1 MTTPPPQRPGPPG
14 RQGRGNPHQDP
25 PTRRIERPGRAPE
38 PPTERIRSRFRPADA
53 APTEKFRPQTAGG
66 PPTAGGLPPA
76 PPAGGPR
83 PQPPAGGQP
92 PPAPEPAAVTKR
104 RGRGFL
110 NWQSI
115 ALIAL
120 IVVALIAGGLAG
132 AELYARHRAD
142 GVLVDVAKC
151 VVKDDVNISY
161 GVNPPFL
168 WQHITGHY
176 TNISVST
183 AGHRVQDAKGM
194 TADVTVSDVRLR
206 ETGDSKGTIGSLTA
220 TLDWKSAGI
229 KDTLAANLPAVGNLI
244 TGVRTDT
251 AAGTIIVDAGENSVT
266 AKPVVSNGDLNL
278 EVLGV
283 TGSLPK
289 DAVQSALNDLT
300 KKLNDNYPLGIH
312 ADSVEVTD
320 TGVVGKFSSQDAS
333 IPKAD
338 ANPCFAR
345 L

>member
-1 MTTPPPQRPGPPG
+1 MPPSAPPPPPG
-14 RQGRGNPHQDP
+14 G
-25 PTRRIERPGRAPE
+25 
-38 PPTERIRSRFRPADA
+38 
-53 APTEKFRPQTAGG
+53 
-66 PPTAGGLPPA
+66 A
-76 PPAGGPR
+76 PPPLF
-83 PQPPAGGQP
+83 PETQPPA
-92 PPAPEPAAVTKR
+92 AKKR

-110 NWQSI
+110 NRQSI
-115 ALIAL
+115 ILIAV
-120 IVVALIAGGLAG
+120 IIVALVAGGLAG

-142 GVLVDVAKC
+142 GVLVEVAEC
-151 VVKDDVNISY
+151 VVQDGVTISY

-183 AGHRVQDAKGM
+183 AGKRVQDATGM

-220 TLDWKSAGI
+220 TLTWKSAGI

-244 TGVRTDT
+244 TAVRTDT

-266 AKPVVSNGDLNL
+266 AKPVVTEGDLNL
-278 EVLGV
+278 DVVDV
-283 TGSLPK
+283 TGPLPK
-289 DAVQSALNDLT
+289 DAVQSALNDLM

-320 TGVVGKFSSQDAS
+320 TGVVGKFSSQNAS
-333 IPKAD
+333 IPKED

>member
-25 PTRRIERPGRAPE
+25 PTRRIERPQRPPE
-38 PPTERIRSRFRPADA
+38 PPTEQIRARYRPADA
-53 APTEKFRPQTAGG
+53 APTEKFRPPPVGGRPPQPPVAGTQPPVAPP
-66 PPTAGGLPPA
+66 PPTAPPA
-76 PPAGGPR
+76 SA
-83 PQPPAGGQP
+83 
-92 PPAPEPAAVTKR
+92 PAAAKKR

-115 ALIAL
+115 TLIAV
-120 IVVALIAGGLAG
+120 IVVALLAGGLAG

-151 VVKDDVNISY
+151 VVRDDVSISY

-183 AGHRVQDAKGM
+183 AGHRVQDATGM

-244 TGVRTDT
+244 TAVRTDP

-266 AKPVVSNGDLNL
+266 AKPVVSDGDLNL
-278 EVLGV
+278 EVLDV
-283 TGSLPK
+283 TGALPK
-289 DAVQSALNDLT
+289 DGVQSALNNLT

-320 TGVVGKFSSQDAS
+320 TGVVGKFSSQNAS